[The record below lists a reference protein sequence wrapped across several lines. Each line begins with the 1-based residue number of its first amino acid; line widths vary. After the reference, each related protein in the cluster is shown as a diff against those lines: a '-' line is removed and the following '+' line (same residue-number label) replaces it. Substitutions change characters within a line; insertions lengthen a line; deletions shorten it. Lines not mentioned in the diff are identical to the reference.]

1 MDQRLDAIDLLILRE
16 LQADGRLSVVELAE
30 RVGLSPSPC
39 LRRVRS
45 LEERGII
52 VGYRAVVDPAKIGL
66 DLQFIVSCRSAVK
79 TAAERNRMR
88 SALQQMP
95 EVISF
100 HSVTGDVD
108 GILRV
113 AVPSIRAYEEFLD
126 QKLWPLPLKDIQSRF
141 VIAERKAVSPYD
153 LTHLQLAAAAGGET
167 AAEGEEESEADSSPP
182 PRRGQRRG

>member
-1 MDQRLDAIDLLILRE
+1 MDQRLDAIDVLILRE

-45 LEERGII
+45 LEERGVI

-66 DLQFIVSCRSAVK
+66 DLQFIVSCRTAVK
-79 TAAERNRMR
+79 TTAERGRMR
-88 SALQQMP
+88 QALQQMP

-108 GILRV
+108 GVLRV

-141 VIAERKAVSPYD
+141 VIAERKPVAPYD
-153 LTHLQLAAAAGGET
+153 LQHLQGLGEGGASEQDAEPPAGPAA
-167 AAEGEEESEADSSPP
+167 PP
-182 PRRGQRRG
+182 APRRRR